1 MARGV
6 LVIACVVLLA
16 VPAGAQAGTLRAG
29 AGRADITPPTG
40 YYFLGWA
47 RSDSQAE
54 GQHTRLFARAIV
66 LERDGRKL
74 VLVAVDVALLG
85 AGMIEHATRTL
96 RARGITQQNTI
107 VSASHTHGAQAGY
120 FNFPGFNTVPPDKD
134 TPAEIAIGPADPQLY
149 GFMVR
154 QLATAIR
161 RADDN
166 LAPAALGWGETTL
179 LGLTQNRSIE
189 AHLANH
195 GIDREFG
202 EGSVALDPDGY
213 AHTID
218 PEVHVLRVDK
228 LRRRRRMPI
237 GVFMTFANHGTVN
250 RPTFLYYNADHHG
263 AATRVLER
271 ELRRAGRVPAS
282 TETST
287 ARPPG

>member
-107 VSASHTHGAQAGY
+107 VSASH
-120 FNFPGFNTVPPDKD
+120 KD

-166 LAPAALGWGETTL
+166 VAPAALGWGETTL